1 MRLLLDASAIA
12 KRYRLEPGHAALER
26 LLAEADSVVLAAH
39 CRLEVASGLLREL
52 HDAVLDAEQY
62 ARVMGAMAQDF
73 ADFEVLP
80 VSPEI
85 EALALAAMER
95 SRLRPIDA
103 LHIATAQAARVDLF
117 ATADR
122 RQAQAAQAAG
132 LKTEWI
138 EA

>member
-1 MRLLLDASAIA
+1 MRLLLDSSAIA

-26 LLAEADSVVLAAH
+26 LLAAADTVVLAAH
-39 CRLEVASGLLREL
+39 CRLEVASGLLCEL
-52 HDAVLDAEQY
+52 HEAALDAGQY

-95 SRLRPIDA
+95 SRLRPMDA

-132 LKTEWI
+132 LKTECI
-138 EA
+138 EV